1 MRERV
6 WVWERHNTLFISDVK
21 DARDEKKFGVLLG
34 GKDAILNGPVRRFP
48 SSLPHQ
54 PLLHPGLLPYFSI
67 SPHTDLVFWVCV
79 CVCGVQR
86 VNDYLVEHNVKGVM
100 YDPQAE
106 HGAVL
111 FGKAK
116 MALVVDWVRRG
127 EREGEEY
134 AD

>member
-1 MRERV
+1 MRSSTDPYV
-6 WVWERHNTLFISDVK
+6 ASLPLSLI
-21 DARDEKKFGVLLG
+21 A
-34 GKDAILNGPVRRFP
+34 P
-48 SSLPHQ
+48 SSTLASFLPFQSH
-54 PLLHPGLLPYFSI
+54 LTLNLFFSVW
-67 SPHTDLVFWVCV
+67 LCVYV

-86 VNDYLVEHNVKGVM
+86 VNNYLVEHDVKGVM